1 MEYTTYNIY
10 VSRNGLYLYKVAELN
25 VPPEGCWWSGTF
37 IQGPDWP
44 EKVQHEDGNGYA
56 FRADLDEEP
65 SEEQNTE
72 WDHIMEEARYDDLY
86 DDAEALASA
95 GFGTDEDY
103 GYYG

>member
-1 MEYTTYNIY
+1 MEFTTYNIY

-44 EKVQHEDGNGYA
+44 EMVQHEDGSGYA
-56 FRADLDEEP
+56 YRADLDEEP
-65 SEEQNTE
+65 SEEDYYDGYDASE
-72 WDHIMEEARYDDLY
+72 EEAFT
-86 DDAEALASA
+86 SI
-95 GFGTDEDY
+95 GWGTDEDY